1 MKQVTVGMVK
11 ATLGAA
17 LLCACGAAVAPKEL
31 MSARDAY
38 ATAESSPAKA
48 LAPVQLEEAKQALA
62 EADKAFSEGED
73 DQLIRDLSYIAE
85 RKSEIAKSHG
95 KRAELGKEAE
105 AAGVE
110 GAQLQE
116 KVLESKSK
124 ALRKTKEELDREQR
138 EAAAAKQQLA
148 AIQSKLAAALKSLD
162 EMAQVKEESRGIV
175 ITLSGSVLFAT
186 GKYQLLEIAKTKL
199 NDVAKAIKDQ
209 GFKAVVV
216 EGHTDN
222 RGGEAAN
229 EQLSLKRAEEV
240 RAHLVSQGIPPNKI
254 TAVGRGEAVP
264 VADNNSA
271 EGRANNR
278 RVELVVTPE

>member
-1 MKQVTVGMVK
+1 M
-11 ATLGAA
+11 
-17 LLCACGAAVAPKEL
+17 
-31 MSARDAY
+31 
-38 ATAESSPAKA
+38 
-48 LAPVQLEEAKQALA
+48 
-62 EADKAFSEGED
+62 
-73 DQLIRDLSYIAE
+73 
-85 RKSEIAKSHG
+85 
-95 KRAELGKEAE
+95 
-105 AAGVE
+105 
-110 GAQLQE
+110 
-116 KVLESKSK
+116 
-124 ALRKTKEELDREQR
+124 
-138 EAAAAKQQLA
+138 
-148 AIQSKLAAALKSLD
+148 
-162 EMAQVKEESRGIV
+162 
-175 ITLSGSVLFAT
+175 LFAT

-240 RAHLVSQGIPPNKI
+240 RAHLVSQGIPPAKI